1 MIQLASNITQPDL
14 DQISQIWLEANL
26 DAHDFIPPAYWQ
38 ERQEQVKELLPE
50 ASLFLAYHQSEIIGF
65 LGLMDSYIAGIF
77 VKKAYTSQGFG
88 KALLAAAKA
97 EASELHLSVYQK
109 NATARQF
116 YLKQGFE
123 IQKEALDTETN
134 ELELEMTWRQV

>member
-1 MIQLASNITQPDL
+1 MIKKLTRISDNDL

-26 DAHDFIPPAYWQ
+26 DAHDFILPAYWQ
-38 ERQEQVKELLPE
+38 ERQDQVKELLPE
-50 ASLFLAYHQSEIIGF
+50 ANLFLAYHQSEIIGF